1 MSDDNT
7 PEAGGAVVLTLRGQR
22 ASTARLPTVFAT
34 SVTRGPDTAATA
46 TARLPTVLPA
56 GLLVPKASV
65 DLRTAAP
72 RRGAHAGPPPATLDL
87 LLDPDDVVVLELADG
102 QTLITRA
109 DRLRNVRLAD
119 LQVPLVA
126 GTTQRGWLADGI
138 GEAICWIHALAF
150 GTTLPDGDP
159 VVQFFS
165 EHIEDWTLDK
175 IVSPAAKAC
184 VRGVVAALELRL
196 RGQYGLR
203 RWRRDTGLSDWPVST
218 ALPTRQ
224 PLLVFVHDLLSD
236 TLGSFGALQRHADLF
251 HTLEQQFPGGVYGF
265 DHRTLSC
272 CPIENA
278 LALAQTLPVGARIS
292 LVTLGRGGLVA
303 DLLCVGDFTSVP
315 RATLPAE
322 QQARLEALAALL
334 AEKRLDV
341 QRYARVA
348 SPSAGTT
355 LLGDSLD
362 TFLSSVLEGIAH
374 AVSLAAQVGWVGPV
388 NPVTPVVEAVGDVCQ
403 RLVLE
408 MVRLRADPRQ
418 IPGLAALLPDAPWEE
433 LLKDAPVCAGL
444 QMAVLAGDTNNAQSL
459 LHQIGL
465 RLADRAFS
473 TAYHDLLVES
483 TSMLKG
489 IAATAKA
496 RARLD
501 CGHDVTH
508 FRYFS
513 RDASQQALREWLCS
527 DTPRA
532 STAFEPLEAVRRRL
546 VPPLPSKD
554 QSADDRTSRG
564 LGGVGR
570 GRQKTQPHGNTRG
583 TLRRQLGVSVHA
595 ADLRFHVQPLLI
607 GHYEQDP
614 IAGPQAIVDRDLLG
628 GALSQRH
635 SLGLYPGPL
644 GTASAIL
651 STPDK
656 PLGGAVIIGLGRFD
670 EPLTQQALTDAVC
683 AGALRFLWQVR
694 DTRGPAVSSLTLGSL
709 LIGTNS
715 SSSLSV
721 AASVEALVG
730 GVLVANARFQA
741 TTGLALYID
750 QLQIIELYLD
760 TAITAVYV
768 LTEHAASLADHARA
782 LDTRLDCT
790 PDLQRGSGAR
800 PRLFDGGA
808 AGGNYWPRLLIS
820 DASHG
825 CDEAGEDDRTAASGV
840 APPPTRRAPI
850 ATRLRFLH
858 VGQRARA
865 EAVVQQR
872 QPDLIEQ
879 LVRQQIDST
888 RWNPDFGR
896 ALFQLM
902 VPHALKDTLR
912 HAERLVLVVDPLT
925 ANLPWELMLA
935 DDLGRTHLAASAGLG
950 DGSLALALRMPLVR
964 QLAASEF
971 RPQVRQSVG
980 RAALVIG
987 NPSLAG
993 FEGRFPG
1000 PDGTP
1005 LKEPSDLPGAADE
1018 AQAVSRV
1025 LQDHGHDVTA
1035 LIDPAPTASQVM
1047 IALYRQPWRV
1057 LHICAHGVFALRNVA
1072 GVELTGVLLSDG
1084 VLITAAEIQAM
1095 ELVPEL
1101 VFLNCCHLGQMAAQ
1115 SRPHRLAASIAREL
1129 IEVGVRCVVVAGW
1142 AVSDG
1147 PAKWFGETF
1156 YQRLFGEGE
1165 TFGQAVFEARVATA
1179 EHAPG
1184 DITWGAFQAYGDAG
1198 WRVNPLVSGGSGHAV
1213 SRYATPDE
1221 LLDELARR
1229 CVTATQKAEY
1239 HLLSDAERRAQIEA
1253 VEALVRDRGH
1263 PGWTDLSAV
1272 QSGLGMVWFALGAF
1286 GRAVESLNQAIRSE
1300 HAHGLAVSIQQVE
1313 MLANALT
1320 RLAQQAEEPD
1330 DADRLLD
1337 QALRTLDRLDA
1348 LAEGDDG
1355 KASTVERCG
1364 LRGSALKRR
1373 AQLMAR
1379 RLGAGDTNPAAA
1391 EGALSLRTALDD
1403 AAQAYEKAG
1412 HRKVYQQLNA
1422 LALRALRLGSD
1433 VALNAATRA
1442 VLLRQVE
1449 ACRKVAEGAPYPW
1462 SVVTPADAK
1471 LVEWLLTRQR
1481 DKRASA
1487 FQSVLDAYHQVRG
1500 QAVVTPAQL
1509 GSMRDHL
1516 VCLADIAQALP
1527 MLRSVGTA
1535 EGLRKLA
1542 EHFPRFQQA
1551 ASAE

>member
-7 PEAGGAVVLTLRGQR
+7 PQVGDAVVLALRGQR
-22 ASTARLPTVFAT
+22 ASTARLPAVFTAH
-34 SVTRGPDTAATA
+34 VNRDVGGATAATQ
-46 TARLPTVLPA
+46 TTCLPA
-56 GLLVPKASV
+56 GLLVPKTSI
-65 DLRTAAP
+65 DLRTAVP
-72 RRGAHAGPPPATLDL
+72 RRGAPAGPPPTALDL
-87 LLDPDDVVVLELADG
+87 VLDPDDVVVLELADG

-119 LQVPLVA
+119 LQGLLVPGNA
-126 GTTQRGWLADGI
+126 QRGLLADGI
-138 GEAICWIHALAF
+138 GEALCWVHTLAF
-150 GTTLPDGDP
+150 GAQLPDTDP

-165 EHIEDWTLDK
+165 ETIADWTLDK
-175 IVSPAAKAC
+175 IVSPAARAG
-184 VRGVVAALELRL
+184 VRGLVTALELRL
-196 RGQYGLR
+196 RGQHGLR

-218 ALPTRQ
+218 AALPARQ

-236 TLGSFGALQRHADLF
+236 TLGSFGALQRNPNTFNA
-251 HTLEQQFPGGVYGF
+251 LETQFPGGIYGF

-272 CPIENA
+272 CPVENA
-278 LALAQTLPVGARIS
+278 LALAQALPVGARLS

-303 DLLCVGDFTSVP
+303 DLLCVRDFTSVP
-315 RATLPAE
+315 RAQLPAE
-322 QQARLEALAALL
+322 QQPKLEALAALL

-341 QRYARVA
+341 QRYVRVA

-355 LLGDSLD
+355 LLGDALD
-362 TFLSSVLEGIAH
+362 TFLSSVLDGIAQ
-374 AVSLAAQVGWVGPV
+374 AATLASLVGWMGPV
-388 NPVTPVVEAVGDVCQ
+388 NPVVEAVGDVFQ

-408 MVRLRADPRQ
+408 MVRLRADPLQ
-418 IPGLAALLPDAPWEE
+418 IPGLAALMPGAPWDA
-433 LLKDAPVCAGL
+433 LLKNAPVCAGL
-444 QMAVLAGDTNNAQSL
+444 QMAVLAGDTDNAQSV

-473 TAYHDLLVES
+473 SAYHDLLIDT
-483 TSMLKG
+483 TSMLAG
-489 IAATAKA
+489 IATTAQA

-501 CGHDVTH
+501 CGPDVTH

-513 RDASQQALREWLCS
+513 RGASQQALQEWLCS
-527 DTPRA
+527 DTPRD
-532 STAFEPLEAVRRRL
+532 STAFEPLVDVQRRL
-546 VPPLPSKD
+546 DPPTPSQDKPGD
-554 QSADDRTSRG
+554 GHASRG
-564 LGGVGR
+564 GGGAGR
-570 GRQKTQPHGNTRG
+570 GRQKTPRRGDTRS
-583 TLRRQLGVSVHA
+583 TLRRRLSVSVHA

-651 STPDK
+651 SSPDK

-670 EPLTQQALTDAVC
+670 QPLTQQGLADAVC
-683 AGALRFLWQVR
+683 AGALRFLFQVR
-694 DTRGPAVSSLTLGSL
+694 DTRGPSVSSLTLGSL

-730 GVLVANARFQA
+730 GVLAANARFQA
-741 TTGLALYID
+741 TTGLVLHIER
-750 QLQIIELYLD
+750 LQIIELYLD
-760 TAITAVYV
+760 TAITAAYA
-768 LTEHAASLADHARA
+768 LAEHENSLADHART
-782 LDTRLDCT
+782 LDTRLHCT

-820 DASHG
+820 DASRA
-825 CDEAGEDDRTAASGV
+825 CDEAGEDDLTAASGER
-840 APPPTRRAPI
+840 PPSTRRAPV

-935 DDLGRTHLAASAGLG
+935 DDLGKTHFSADAGAG
-950 DGSLALALRMPLVR
+950 AGGAGARMGGGPLALALRMPLVR

-980 RAALVIG
+980 RAALVVG

-993 FEGRFPG
+993 FLDRFPG
-1000 PDGTP
+1000 PPEAP
-1005 LKEPSDLPGAADE
+1005 LAEPPDLPGAADE

-1035 LIDPAPTASQVM
+1035 LIEPAATASQVM

-1057 LHICAHGVFALRNVA
+1057 LHLCAHGVFALRNVA

-1129 IEVGVRCVVVAGW
+1129 IAVGVRCVVVAGW

-1147 PAKWFGETF
+1147 PAKRFGETF
-1156 YQRLFGEGE
+1156 YQRLFGAGE

-1179 EHAPG
+1179 EYAPE

-1198 WRVNPLVSGGSGHAV
+1198 WRANPAGRVLVAGKPMPFVA
-1213 SRYATPDE
+1213 PDE
-1221 LLDELARR
+1221 LLDELARWR
-1229 CVTATQKAEY
+1229 VEATQRAER
-1239 HLLSDAERRAQIEA
+1239 HRSTDAERAAQCRA
-1253 VEALVRDRGH
+1253 VEVFMQERCPEAWRAWPEVQLALGAT
-1263 PGWTDLSAV
+1263 WY
-1272 QSGLGMVWFALGAF
+1272 ALGAF
-1286 GRAVESLNQAIRSE
+1286 DRAVTCLKAAIRAE
-1300 HAHGLAVSIQQVE
+1300 QRDALVPIRAIE
-1313 MLANALT
+1313 ALANALT
-1320 RLAQQAEEPD
+1320 RQAQQVEPD
-1330 DADRLLD
+1330 EADTLLDEALKALDLLD
-1337 QALRTLDRLDA
+1337 Q
-1348 LAEGDDG
+1348 LAAVEGG
-1355 KASTVERCG
+1355 STGERWA
-1364 LRGSALKRR
+1364 LRGSVMKRR
-1373 AQLMAR
+1373 AEVLAR
-1379 RLGAGDTNPAAA
+1379 RSPAVNKPALVNAIQQAIDTYARGGDGP
-1391 EGALSLRTALDD
+1391 
-1403 AAQAYEKAG
+1403 YP
-1412 HRKVYQQLNA
+1412 QLNA
-1422 LALRALRLGSD
+1422 LALRALLCGPSERQTLAAQALACGAKAQAAFERGHGD
-1433 VALNAATRA
+1433 AWDALMVPEAHMVALLLSPAGRAAEARA
-1442 VLLRQVE
+1442 AYRR
-1449 ACRKVAEGAPYPW
+1449 ARVA
-1462 SVVTPADAK
+1462 V
-1471 LVEWLLTRQR
+1471 
-1481 DKRASA
+1481 
-1487 FQSVLDAYHQVRG
+1487 
-1500 QAVVTPAQL
+1500 VVTPAQL
-1509 GSMRDHL
+1509 DSMLTHL
-1516 VCLADIAQALP
+1516 DLLARLATAL
-1527 MLRSVGTA
+1527 
-1535 EGLRKLA
+1535 GLRGLVQRLDALRKV
-1542 EHFPRFQQA
+1542 A
-1551 ASAE
+1551 AGVEIER